1 MRDERSKALQKVIPR
16 SPRKVLE
23 GLAETIAQAGQE
35 PGEECTLPFITLSL
49 KSGGLLSGWLLA
61 IAEEK
66 GSQYVTLHSSAFD
79 RHEPSGSLSFVDLT
93 SIESVTVVNS
103 LDFISFFTDGAIAF
117 SPGIDPPS
125 LLELKREVQRFTTTL
140 TSILG
145 TSITA
150 ELLQGNAEQDGA
162 MRFHLRQ
169 MIRDGGKVMYQL
181 AQDESSR
188 DVIAKEIAKVRFTA
202 GTVMGVTRDGNTLIF
217 SCGTAGVEKKMSIS
231 ALTEAV
237 EKLF

>member
-23 GLAETIAQAGQE
+23 GLAETMVQTGQE
-35 PGEECTLPFITLSL
+35 SGEECTLPFITLSL
-49 KSGGLLSGWLLA
+49 RSGGLLSGWLLA
-61 IAEEK
+61 IAEEE
-66 GSQYVTLHSSAFD
+66 GSQYVTLHSSALD
-79 RHEPSGSLSFVDLT
+79 RHEPSGSLSFVDLA

-103 LDFISFFTDGAIAF
+103 LDFISFFTDGTVAF
-117 SPGIDPPS
+117 APGIAPPS
-125 LLELKREVQRFTTTL
+125 LLELKREAQRFATTL

-188 DVIAKEIAKVRFTA
+188 DVIAKEIAKVRFAA
-202 GTVMGVTRDGNTLIF
+202 GTAMGVTREGNALLF
-217 SCGTAGVEKKMSIS
+217 SCGTAGVEKRMSIS